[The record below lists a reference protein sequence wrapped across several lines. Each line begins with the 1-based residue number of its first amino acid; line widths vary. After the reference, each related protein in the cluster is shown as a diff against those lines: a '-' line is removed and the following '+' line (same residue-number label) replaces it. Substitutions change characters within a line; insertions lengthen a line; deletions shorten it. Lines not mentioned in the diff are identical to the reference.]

1 MPPEQATNGKK
12 AQVLGPGTLVPLGL
26 VVTLCAGVMWISN
39 QLSEIRFKLDTL
51 DQKFENQWTSQD
63 MENWALRFKMA
74 NPDITLPNVD

>member
-51 DQKFENQWTSQD
+51 DQKLENQWTSQD

-74 NPDITLPNVD
+74 NPDLTLPNVD

>member
-51 DQKFENQWTSQD
+51 DQKLENQWTSQD